1 MNITGTVARPI
12 SAGYELL
19 HAALDSNRTPSD
31 VVQSGLVGFMPA
43 SYSSSSPTDRS
54 RRHLEDVVLDCVVV
68 RNCVLPSCS
77 EQHPW
82 RADLPF
88 IPTSNQFGPVRKPT
102 TTFLFRRG
110 KTARARRVEEMKPLR
125 RL

>member
-31 VVQSGLVGFMPA
+31 VVRSGLVGFMPA
-43 SYSSSSPTDRS
+43 SYSSASPTDSSGR
-54 RRHLEDVVLDCVVV
+54 LLDELNDCVVV

-77 EQHPW
+77 E
-82 RADLPF
+82 
-88 IPTSNQFGPVRKPT
+88 
-102 TTFLFRRG
+102 
-110 KTARARRVEEMKPLR
+110 
-125 RL
+125 